1 MNALEKL
8 QDVKEYISTLING
21 SEAEAID
28 LLVNYGEMMEENLAE
43 VIKELFDEAPRSNNP

>member
-8 QDVKEYISTLING
+8 QDVKEYISILMNG

-28 LLVNYGEMMEENLAE
+28 LLVNYGEMMEENIAE
-43 VIKELFDEAPRSNNP
+43 VIKELSSGE

>member
-8 QDVKEYISTLING
+8 QDVKEYISTLMNG

-28 LLVNYGEMMEENLAE
+28 LLVNYGELMEETLAE
-43 VIKELFDEAPRSNNP
+43 VIKELFDETPCSNNP

>member
-8 QDVKEYISTLING
+8 QDVKEYISTLMNG

-28 LLVNYGEMMEENLAE
+28 LLVNYGELMEETLAE
-43 VIKELFDEAPRSNNP
+43 VIKELFDETPCFNNP